1 MTGADQVNDTAAPR
15 VRVAA
20 INRST
25 LDPQPIG
32 YRNDQP
38 ARVAGPAGD
47 RQRDLESCPCA
58 KSVATAQQLSMVS
71 LIDGLGDGQPNGAAG
86 AAGAAGGAGGV
97 APLET
102 LEELGGC
109 CGVEPSPV
117 WVTKIRHWLSCRE
130 VEMLTPLTQKE
141 RRILTLRGRP
151 SGS

>member
-1 MTGADQVNDTAAPR
+1 
-15 VRVAA
+15 
-20 INRST
+20 
-25 LDPQPIG
+25 
-32 YRNDQP
+32 
-38 ARVAGPAGD
+38 
-47 RQRDLESCPCA
+47 
-58 KSVATAQQLSMVS
+58 MVS

-86 AAGAAGGAGGV
+86 AAGGAGGV
-97 APLET
+97 PPVET

-117 WVTKIRHWLSCRE
+117 WVTKIRHWLSCPE